1 LSEAEL
7 QADQIDAFIARWSA
21 SGGGELSNTQSFLN
35 EFCDLIGVP
44 RPEPAKEETALN
56 DYVFERQVTRTHGDG
71 TASPRRI
78 DLYKR
83 GCFVLEAKQGSFGG
97 GSKAADPAQQNLF
110 GAEAG
115 KARAGTAKRGTDGWF
130 TAMQRARAQAERYA
144 KDLPQEHG
152 WPPFLIVCDVGHCFE
167 IYADFSG
174 QGKSY
179 DQFPDRRGFR
189 ILLADLHDD
198 DVRDR
203 LRRVWTDPQSLDP
216 ARENARVTKEIASRL
231 AKVARELEARKSKD
245 GKPRH
250 SPEQVALFLMRCLFT
265 MFAEDVK
272 LLPEG
277 KFTALLGDL
286 TKDARNAHVA
296 LESLWKEMNEGA
308 ALSGWLRAPIRR
320 FNGGLF
326 KDASAPP
333 LTAEMVSEL
342 HIAAKQDWRQVEPAI
357 FGTLL
362 EQALDKDERHRLGAH
377 YTPRAYVDRLV
388 TPTIMEPLREDWAAV
403 KAKVEL
409 LLQEDKKAQALKA
422 LRDFHARLCEVRVLD
437 PACGTGNFLYV
448 AMERMKRLEGEVVD
462 AIVELGGKARAEY
475 RDHAIDPHQFLGLEL
490 NPRAAAIAELVLWI
504 GYIQWQVKSGGI
516 DFVYDPV
523 LRDFHNIETRDA
535 VLDRGE
541 AELRRD
547 EDGKPVTRWDGRTY
561 KKHPVTGEDVPDEAA
576 RVEIWDYPK
585 AKAAAWP
592 EAEFIIGNPPFIGG
606 KDLRAELGDGYA
618 EALWKAHPAMPKSA
632 DFVMYWWHTAAD
644 LTARAA
650 KAKKTTPRRFGFIT
664 TNSLRQTFNRRVVEK
679 ALSGKPPLSLVYAI
693 PDHPWM
699 KSADKAAVRI
709 AMTVAAPGEESEG
722 VLAEVVRETGLNTDA
737 PEVELRVRQGVITP
751 MVRLGAA
758 VSSAKPLKANEGIC
772 SPGVKLHGA
781 GFIVTPEKAAALGLG
796 KDPAVAEVIKP
807 YRNGRDINQKPR
819 GVMVID
825 LWGLTEDEV
834 LKRFPAIYQHLSETV
849 RADRRTHASGSSTA
863 DAKEYASRWWTFGK
877 PRQELRRALANV
889 ARSIVT
895 TETSK
900 HRFFSFVGSET
911 LPDNMLVC
919 LAVPTGNV
927 LSTLSSTI
935 HVAWS
940 LAAGSRL
947 GVGNDPRYNKTRCF
961 DPFPFPDLT
970 GKPALKARLDEL
982 GERLDSFRKER
993 LAEHDFLTMTKL
1005 YNVLERV
1012 RALEAAASKHP
1023 EFPAKPRT
1031 ESGAQSRDLAQD
1043 DEPGPGSPSAPGN
1056 STGGEAVEPLTE
1068 AERAIYEAGLVGVLK
1083 DIHDQ
1088 IDDAVFEAYGWP
1100 ADLTE
1105 EEILERLVALNHER
1119 AAEEARGHVRWL
1131 RPDFQNPDGREAERA
1146 AEQSEI
1152 ALPEAAKAAAGAA
1165 LPKDGAD
1172 RARAVRTVLAASPQ
1186 PLSAKEVAAAF
1197 SGKNTQAKITKVA
1210 AMLSI
1215 LEAVGQAETTEDQ
1228 RWFAAS

>member
-1 LSEAEL
+1 MHGVEADSDGVTPDAIE
-7 QADQIDAFIARWSA
+7 AFITRWRG
-21 SGGGELSNTQSFLN
+21 SGGAELSNTHSFLN
-35 EFCDLIGVP
+35 ELCDLLGVP
-44 RPEPAKEETALN
+44 RPDPYQEETALN
-56 DYVFERQVTRTHGDG
+56 DYVFERQVTRAHEDG
-71 TASPRRI
+71 TRSVRRI

-83 GCFVLEAKQGSFGG
+83 GCFVLEAKQGSVGG
-97 GSKAADPAQQNLF
+97 GSKPADAAQANLF
-110 GAEAG
+110 GPEAG
-115 KARAGTAKRGTDGWF
+115 KARAGTAKRGTDAWF
-130 TAMQRARAQAERYA
+130 TAMVRAKAQAERYA
-144 KDLPQEHG
+144 KDLPAQHG
-152 WPPFLIVCDVGHCFE
+152 WPPFLITCDVGYCFE
-167 IYADFSG
+167 VYADFSG

-189 ILLADLHDD
+189 ILLDDLT
-198 DVRDR
+198 RPEIRAR
-203 LRRVWTDPQSLDP
+203 LRAIWTDPHSLDP
-216 ARENARVTKEIASRL
+216 ARETARVTKEIAARL
-231 AKVARELEARKSKD
+231 ARVARDLETRKSKD
-245 GKPRH
+245 GRALH

-277 KFTALLGDL
+277 KFTELLGDL
-286 TKDARNAHVA
+286 TSDARNAHVA
-296 LESLWKEMNEGA
+296 LEALWREMNEGA

-362 EQALDKDERHRLGAH
+362 EQALDKAERHRLGAH

-403 KAKVEL
+403 KAKVEGL
-409 LLQEDKKAQALKA
+409 LREGKKPQALKA
-422 LRDFHARLCEVRVLD
+422 LREFHAALCEVRVLD

-462 AIVELGGKARAEY
+462 AVVELGGRAQSEY
-475 RDHAIDPHQFLGLEL
+475 RDHAIDPHQFLGIEL

-504 GYIQWQVKSGGI
+504 GYIQWQVRAGGV
-516 DFVYDPV
+516 DFIYDPV
-523 LRDFHNIETRDA
+523 LRDFHNIENRDA

-541 AELRRD
+541 AVLRRD
-547 EDGKPVTRWDGRTY
+547 EDGKPVTRWDGETY
-561 KKHPVTGEDVPDEAA
+561 KPHPVTGEKVPDEAA
-576 RVEIWDYPK
+576 RVEIWDYPE
-585 AKAAAWP
+585 AKPARWP

-618 EALWKAHPAMPKSA
+618 EALWKAHPKMPKSA
-632 DFVMYWWHTAAD
+632 DFVMYWWNYAAD
-644 LTARAA
+644 LTAKAD
-650 KAKKTTPRRFGFIT
+650 KAKTATLRRFGFIT
-664 TNSLRQTFNRRVVEK
+664 TNSLRQTFNRRVVER
-679 ALSGKPPLSLVYAI
+679 ALSGKPPLSLLYAI

-699 KSADKAAVRI
+699 KSVDKAAVRI
-709 AMTVAAPGEESEG
+709 AMTVAGPGEELEG
-722 VLAEVVRETGLNTDA
+722 VLAEVVRESGLNSDA
-737 PEVELRVRQGVITP
+737 PEVELNVRRGVITP
-751 MVRLGAA
+751 MIRIGAA
-758 VSSAKPLKANEGIC
+758 VSSAKALRANEGIC

-781 GFIVTPEKAAALGLG
+781 GFIVKPEKAAALGLG
-796 KDPAVAEVIKP
+796 KNPAAAEVIKP

-825 LWGLTEDEV
+825 LSG
-834 LKRFPAIYQHLSETV
+834 LSEAEAHARYPQV
-849 RADRRTHASGSSTA
+849 LQHVIDHVKPDRMQNRRSVYSQ
-863 DAKEYASRWWTFGK
+863 KWWLYGE
-877 PRQELRRALANV
+877 PRRELRAALKGV
-889 ARSIVT
+889 KRSIVT

-900 HRFFSFVGSET
+900 HRFFSFIGDET
-911 LPDNMLVC
+911 LPDNMLICVAIDEASV
-919 LAVPTGNV
+919 LAE
-927 LSTLSSTI
+927 LSSSI

-940 LAAGSRL
+940 LATGSRL

-961 DPFPFPDLT
+961 DPFPLPDLT
-970 GKPALKARLDEL
+970 DKPALKARLDAL
-982 GERLDSFRKER
+982 GERLDAFRKER
-993 LAEHDFLTMTKL
+993 LAEHHFLTMTKL

-1012 RALEAAASKHP
+1012 RALEGGCSPPPAGEVVPKETEGAGADGAAPFLASGDTSQMNGGGQ
-1023 EFPAKPRT
+1023 PA
-1031 ESGAQSRDLAQD
+1031 
-1043 DEPGPGSPSAPGN
+1043 
-1056 STGGEAVEPLTE
+1056 LTE
-1068 AERAIYEAGLVGVLK
+1068 AERDIYEAGLVGVLK

-1100 ADLTE
+1100 ADLSE

-1146 AEQSEI
+1146 DEQSEI

-1165 LPKDGAD
+1165 LPKDDAD
-1172 RARAVRTVLAASPQ
+1172 RARAVRGVLAASPK
-1186 PLSAKEVAAAF
+1186 PLTAEEVAAAF
-1197 SGKNTQAKITKVA
+1197 SGKVTEKKVKTVA
-1210 AMLSI
+1210 GMLSI

-1228 RWFAAS
+1228 RWFAGG